1 MKARFNNIKRNSLY
15 EEIFEIL
22 KEAILSGGYQSGE
35 ALPSEVELSNQL
47 GVSRTVVREAIRSL
61 QSRGF
66 LEIRR
71 GAKGG
76 VYVLD
81 LNQSTICENL
91 ADLIMA
97 RKITINHLAQ
107 ARMYLEPEV
116 SRLTAI
122 HATTKDLESMENAIE
137 EYERTQDKEK
147 IITLNTRFH
156 LCVGKACG
164 NPFYSILMEVIM
176 GFTEQFVRTIKP
188 ITHIIHRQGEHREIL
203 EAIKQHNPNEAME
216 ITIHHISYINNEMRK
231 LEEKYLE
238 LNTRL
243 SNTGSF

>member
-15 EEIFEIL
+15 EEISDIL
-22 KEAILSGGYQSGE
+22 KEAILSGRYRSGE

-47 GVSRTVVREAIRSL
+47 GVSRTVLREAIRSL

-76 VYVLD
+76 AYVLD
-81 LNQSTICENL
+81 LNRSTICENL
-91 ADLIMA
+91 ADLIKT
-97 RKITINHLAQ
+97 RKITMDHLAQ

-116 SRLTAI
+116 SRLAAI
-122 HATTKDLESMENAIE
+122 HATRENLQSMENAIA
-137 EYERTQDKEK
+137 EYERTRDKEK

-164 NPFYSILMEVIM
+164 NPFYSIMIEVIM

-203 EAIKQHNPNEAME
+203 EAIKQHNPDEAME
-216 ITIHHISYINNEMRK
+216 ITIHHISHINNEMKK
-231 LEEKYLE
+231 LEQKYLE
-238 LNTRL
+238 ISANL

>member
-22 KEAILSGGYQSGE
+22 KEAILSGGYESGE
-35 ALPSEVELSNQL
+35 ALPSEVELSHQL

-71 GAKGG
+71 GARGG
-76 VYVLD
+76 VYILD

-97 RKITINHLAQ
+97 RKITMNHLAQ

-116 SRLTAI
+116 SRLAAI
-122 HATTKDLESMENAIE
+122 HATRKDLESMENAIE

-231 LEEKYLE
+231 LEEKYLQ
-238 LNTRL
+238 LKTGL